1 MARWQNA
8 ATVQGEKKKNS
19 FDGKLWML
27 WCGSVQMWQRSQSEC
42 EPANIQDTGSTRF
55 GFWVLVGMK
64 RDDITYTYTV
74 GRAVFLKTYLYGLIL
89 QQCFLPSK
97 LSPYKASFV
106 LVWMLLSFI
115 VLCFVMFVE
124 MCLCPHLLASL
135 TMTSGLVKR
144 GGGGTWRDEATWTN
158 RGMFSQTDQ
167 LRGGIPLKCLFSPTL
182 QLFSSPALSHLL
194 LFSSSHCGEDER
206 SHWHRLWTSPSRR

>member
-1 MARWQNA
+1 MGNCECCGV
-8 ATVQGEKKKNS
+8 VQCRCDRG
-19 FDGKLWML
+19 
-27 WCGSVQMWQRSQSEC
+27 VSQSVSQLISRT
-42 EPANIQDTGSTRF
+42 PGPPGLGS
-55 GFWVLVGMK
+55 GFWSAWSEMTSLTLTQLGVQS
-64 RDDITYTYTV
+64 
-74 GRAVFLKTYLYGLIL
+74 FLKTYLYGLIL

-135 TMTSGLVKR
+135 TVTSGLVKR

-206 SHWHRLWTSPSRR
+206 RHWHRLWTSPSRR